1 MSLNEELRENADA
14 VRKIT
19 GKTGLLSLSEMAE
32 SLNNLQ
38 RIKIMMDGDSSN
50 VDFNTINDLS
60 FRYITTPNGVNNDSV
75 PIKGAWWYLLTLT
88 NNPMNAIQIAIPDK
102 ATSIYLRCKIA
113 GNWNGW
119 YDLGGGSKYFPKIF
133 KQFKTLLS
141 LTICKGGVTLVA

>member
-1 MSLNEELRENADA
+1 MSLNEKLRENADA

-19 GKTGLLSLSEMAE
+19 CKTGLLSLSEMAE

-60 FRYITTPNGVNNDSV
+60 FRYITTLNGVNNDTV

-88 NNPMNAIQIAIPDK
+88 NNPMNALQIAIPDK
-102 ATSIYLRCKIA
+102 ATNVYLRCKT
-113 GNWNGW
+113 GSEWGSW
-119 YDLGGGSKYFPKIF
+119 YALGGAINALLRSLSNLRRYY
-133 KQFKTLLS
+133 LS
-141 LTICKGGVTLVA
+141 LYVREV